1 MLTELQH
8 QVRRIVARLP
18 ESGVFA
24 LAGGAALIVSGIVA
38 RPTNDLDFFAPHPQ
52 SVGALLEAAQAALEA
67 EGLAVTR
74 LSEGPTFARLR
85 VVAGDEATN
94 VDLASDYRLM
104 PALSTG
110 EGLVLTEAELAA
122 DKVLALAGRA
132 EARDYVDFEGLVT
145 RFDIDKLCEL
155 AASKDL
161 GFRRE
166 HLAAALEYFDEIE
179 PDEFSAYTD
188 DYDRLSDCVHASR
201 RSLDTRQRRQP
212 GPSAGIEP

>member
-1 MLTELQH
+1 MLTELQRR
-8 QVRRIVARLP
+8 VRSIVAQLP

-52 SVGALLEAAQAALEA
+52 RVEALLESAKAALQA
-67 EGLAVTR
+67 EGLEVTT

-85 VVAGDEATN
+85 VKSGTEATN

-104 PALSTG
+104 PALATG
-110 EGLVLTEAELAA
+110 DGLVLAEAELAA

-132 EARDYVDFEGLVT
+132 EARDFIDFEGLVA
-145 RFDIDKLCEL
+145 RFDIDELCEL

-166 HLAAALEYFDEIE
+166 HLVAALEYFDEINPE
-179 PDEFSAYTD
+179 AFSAYTD
-188 DYDRLSDCVHASR
+188 DYNRLRDCIEASR
-201 RSLDTRQRRQP
+201 RYLDTPQRGREH
-212 GPSAGIEP
+212 PSSGQ

>member
-1 MLTELQH
+1 MLTELQLR
-8 QVRRIVARLP
+8 VRSIVAQLP

-38 RPTNDLDFFAPHPQ
+38 RPTDDLDFFAPHPQ
-52 SVGALLEAAQAALEA
+52 RVDALLGAARAALEA
-67 EGLAVTR
+67 EGLEVTT

-85 VVAGDEATN
+85 VESGTEATN

-104 PALSTG
+104 PALATG
-110 EGLVLTEAELAA
+110 DGPVLAEAELAA

-132 EARDYVDFEGLVT
+132 EERDFIDFEGLVR
-145 RFDIDKLCEL
+145 RFDIDELCEL

-166 HLAAALEYFDEIE
+166 HLVAALEYFDEINPE
-179 PDEFSAYTD
+179 AFGAYTD
-188 DYDRLSDCVHASR
+188 DYDRLRDCIEASR
-201 RSLDTRQRRQP
+201 QSFDPPQQGAPPRD
-212 GPSAGIEP
+212 IEL